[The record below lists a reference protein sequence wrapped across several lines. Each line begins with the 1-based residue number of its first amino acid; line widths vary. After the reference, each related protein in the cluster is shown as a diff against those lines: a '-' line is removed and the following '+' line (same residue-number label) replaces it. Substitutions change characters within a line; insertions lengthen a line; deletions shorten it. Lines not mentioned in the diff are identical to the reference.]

1 MSSVTK
7 VYVPSPSMSCSQDR
21 RQSGAQSPGQ
31 PISLWKL
38 PAAVAIVALRLLV
51 TQWVVPSK

>member
-1 MSSVTK
+1 MSWSHE
-7 VYVPSPSMSCSQDR
+7 R

-38 PAAVAIVALRLLV
+38 PAAVAMDALRLLV